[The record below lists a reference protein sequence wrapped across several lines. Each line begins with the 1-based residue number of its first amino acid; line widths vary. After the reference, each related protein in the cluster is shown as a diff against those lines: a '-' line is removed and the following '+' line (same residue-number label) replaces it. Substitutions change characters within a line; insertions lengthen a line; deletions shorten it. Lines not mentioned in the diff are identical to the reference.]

1 MSFQVAM
8 RKRYRAKHHGS
19 QEYAHL
25 IQSLQQW
32 VSRDSGLLLVQ
43 GRKNPRGPIYFATDI
58 VEVVSK
64 SSIPIIWAFPKS
76 RLHGADM
83 PLMDILRML
92 TVQALQ
98 IARPSPAEE
107 LLITPSEIENTATDE
122 EWLILLRRALSGL
135 KRLYM
140 VVDTSMMQSGA
151 IRSDQLRAV
160 ELLDKLQKESRRNG
174 LDLRA
179 VLTARNFTN
188 VIESSYPDSELRP
201 LRLST
206 DAGGQRNNRHQS
218 GVVHKPKVHKLG
230 HRTRSGSLQRSTSSI
245 GRVLVQPS
253 VPAG

>member
-32 VSRDSGLLLVQ
+32 VSQDCGLLLVQ

-64 SSIPIIWAFPKS
+64 SSIPIIWVFPKS
-76 RLHGADM
+76 RLHGADT
-83 PLMDILRML
+83 PLMDVLRML

-98 IARPSPAEE
+98 ISRPTPTEE
-107 LLITPSEIENTATDE
+107 LLITPSEIENTDTDE
-122 EWLILLRRALSGL
+122 EWLILLKRALSGL
-135 KRLYM
+135 KHLYM
-140 VVDTSMMQSGA
+140 VIDTSIMQSGA
-151 IRSDQLRAV
+151 IRSDQRRAV
-160 ELLDKLQKESRRNG
+160 ELVDKLQKESRCNG
-174 LDLRA
+174 LDMRA
-179 VLTARNFTN
+179 VLIARNFMN
-188 VIESSYPDSELRP
+188 IIESSCPDSELRP

-206 DAGGQRNNRHQS
+206 DAVGQRNARHRS

-230 HRTRSGSLQRSTSSI
+230 HRTGPGSLKRSTGSI

>member
-19 QEYAHL
+19 QEYSPL

-32 VSRDSGLLLVQ
+32 VAQDSGPLLVQ
-43 GRKNPRGPIYFATDI
+43 GRKNPRGPIYFATDF

-64 SSIPIIWAFPKS
+64 STIPIIWAFPKS
-76 RLHGADM
+76 RLHGADT
-83 PLMDILRML
+83 PLMDVLRML

-98 IARPSPAEE
+98 LARPNPTEE
-107 LLITPSEIENTATDE
+107 LLITPSEVESTATDE
-122 EWLILLRRALSGL
+122 EWLILLKRALSGL
-135 KRLYM
+135 KHLYM
-140 VVDTSMMQSGA
+140 VIDTSIMQSGG
-151 IRSDQLRAV
+151 IRSDQRRAV
-160 ELLDKLQKESRRNG
+160 ELVNKLQKESRCNG

-179 VLTARNFTN
+179 VLIARNFMN
-188 VIESSYPDSELRP
+188 INESSCPDSELRP

-206 DAGGQRNNRHQS
+206 DAVGQRNARHRG
-218 GVVHKPKVHKLG
+218 GVVHKAKVHKLG
-230 HRTRSGSLQRSTSSI
+230 HRTGPGSFKRSASSI